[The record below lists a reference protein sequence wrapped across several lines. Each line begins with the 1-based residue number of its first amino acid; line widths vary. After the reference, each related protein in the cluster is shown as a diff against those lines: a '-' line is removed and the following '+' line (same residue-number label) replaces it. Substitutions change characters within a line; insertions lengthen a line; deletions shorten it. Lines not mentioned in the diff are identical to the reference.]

1 MGSRVQKTSTMS
13 ASQITVYF
21 SLQATISCPNS
32 ALAVLTLHKW
42 LLEATEKL
50 ASKGKACLG
59 TSVTIIGR
67 THGIVPDPPSQ
78 SWAVCRGA
86 FGGGGGGHH
95 KTLSAPPTPHIHIM
109 RLT

>member
-78 SWAVCRGA
+78 FMEGRQVGLFR
-86 FGGGGGGHH
+86 GGGGAH
-95 KTLSAPPTPHIHIM
+95 TSLSAPPPHIHIM